1 MKAFFIDTDEKLK
14 GIFTDLCSLK
24 EEQYNEIKSELIY
37 LISDYQEEEPE
48 EEIKKRINY
57 LKDVFMFLYN
67 TKELTRKEL
76 TDLNDLVF
84 KIKEEGEKEWQKG

>member
-1 MKAFFIDTDEKLK
+1 MKAFFFNTDEKLK
-14 GIFTDLCSLK
+14 EIFKDHCDLNQ
-24 EEQYNEIKSELIY
+24 EQYIEIRAELIY
-37 LISDYQEEEPE
+37 LVGDYQEEEPK
-48 EEIKKRINY
+48 EEIEKRINY

-84 KIKEEGEKEWQKG
+84 KIKEEGEKQ